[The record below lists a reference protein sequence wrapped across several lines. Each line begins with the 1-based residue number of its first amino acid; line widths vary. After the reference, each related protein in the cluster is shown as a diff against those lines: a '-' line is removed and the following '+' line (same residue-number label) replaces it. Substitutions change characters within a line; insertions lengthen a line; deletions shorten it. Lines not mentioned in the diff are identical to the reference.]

1 MRIRHN
7 TTPFEVG
14 DRVRLIERNSIRL
27 REGELGAI
35 ASVDGRRFGSPDADL
50 VTVRWDDGAEGTYWP
65 EQLLHDLQGSPD
77 ARTDANLRGVFR

>member
-27 REGELGAI
+27 REGELGAV
-35 ASVDGRRFGSPDADL
+35 ASVGGKCMSHRDAEL

-65 EQLLHDLQGSPD
+65 EQLLHDLQSSPD
-77 ARTDANLRGVFR
+77 ARTDANLRGAFR